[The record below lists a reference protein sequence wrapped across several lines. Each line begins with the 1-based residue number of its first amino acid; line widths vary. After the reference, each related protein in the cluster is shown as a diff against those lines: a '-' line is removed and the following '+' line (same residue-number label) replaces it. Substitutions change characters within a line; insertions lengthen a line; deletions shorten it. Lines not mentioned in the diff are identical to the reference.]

1 MSSSQPS
8 SSSPPQENSTHT
20 DHLVPRSPV
29 MPDEMRSSPPALVAR
44 LMGLNDIPAAT
55 IAAEKRRRLIGALEK
70 CDEDLQTLKKLIE
83 VVKCVGDRG
92 DKIQVYYRGRDE
104 LEAARPVSVL
114 DEFTRS
120 GFCSYS
126 KRHNT
131 NIGRAP
137 QPWKIMSAGDEDITN
152 VSMIE
157 RIKSEMMIPS
167 ERSSGNLAAPLWSS
181 KAMVE
186 SVNEVCKDIAWGQSR
201 EIGRIGLALQD
212 YIFRDLIEEIVR
224 EMGFCYIYPALP
236 LESCKRRLRFY

>member
-1 MSSSQPS
+1 
-8 SSSPPQENSTHT
+8 
-20 DHLVPRSPV
+20 
-29 MPDEMRSSPPALVAR
+29 
-44 LMGLNDIPAAT
+44 MGLNDIPAAT

-131 NIGRAP
+131 NIG
-137 QPWKIMSAGDEDITN
+137 KIFFFFLSLTN
-152 VSMIE
+152 FIFIWHPE
-157 RIKSEMMIPS
+157 E
-167 ERSSGNLAAPLWSS
+167 S
-181 KAMVE
+181 K
-186 SVNEVCKDIAWGQSR
+186 
-201 EIGRIGLALQD
+201 EINC
-212 YIFRDLIEEIVR
+212 
-224 EMGFCYIYPALP
+224 FCL
-236 LESCKRRLRFY
+236 LF